1 MKRLDLKT
9 LRAATEKV
17 VTTPYGAV
25 TVRRL
30 GRLEY
35 LTLLPPDP
43 PELARPPR
51 TGNETEAQIQT
62 LNDEAVARELA
73 WLASLP
79 PADRVSR
86 RAEML
91 EALYMAIA
99 RAVIDPKMTVEDAKR
114 LGDDA
119 HVIFQ
124 EMQEFWKAEVKAM
137 DNGGAEARSK
147 EPKDPDPVPE
157 PEPEPEPEPAKA

>member
-17 VTTPYGAV
+17 VTTQYGDV

-79 PADRVSR
+79 PADRVGR

-137 DNGGAEARSK
+137 DNGGAEAR

-157 PEPEPEPEPAKA
+157 PEPEPVPEPAKA